1 MTQGQKVIKY
11 IALSFACFLI
21 FTILS
26 SIFSLIYG
34 IFNFKSED
42 FTNIELTQENI
53 KKLDI
58 DLNSSSLIIK
68 ESENFSIE
76 TNNKNLKVKQD
87 EGKLKIEEKGLKFG
101 NGKVILNIKK
111 DFAFED
117 IKINTGAGVLE
128 VDNLQ
133 TRNLNLDLGAG
144 KASFKNLISYNS
156 KIDSGVGEFVI
167 EKGLLNDLDLD
178 MGIGKTLI
186 TSIITG
192 KTNLNTGIGGLT
204 LNIIGNTSDY
214 KFKVDKGI
222 GNVTLNG
229 KTLSDG
235 SVVGNGDNYIYINSG
250 IGEVKININ

>member
-1 MTQGQKVIKY
+1 
-11 IALSFACFLI
+11 
-21 FTILS
+21 
-26 SIFSLIYG
+26 
-34 IFNFKSED
+34 
-42 FTNIELTQENI
+42 
-53 KKLDI
+53 
-58 DLNSSSLIIK
+58 
-68 ESENFSIE
+68 
-76 TNNKNLKVKQD
+76 
-87 EGKLKIEEKGLKFG
+87 
-101 NGKVILNIKK
+101 
-111 DFAFED
+111 
-117 IKINTGAGVLE
+117 
-128 VDNLQ
+128 
-133 TRNLNLDLGAG
+133 
-144 KASFKNLISYNS
+144 
-156 KIDSGVGEFVI
+156 
-167 EKGLLNDLDLD
+167 